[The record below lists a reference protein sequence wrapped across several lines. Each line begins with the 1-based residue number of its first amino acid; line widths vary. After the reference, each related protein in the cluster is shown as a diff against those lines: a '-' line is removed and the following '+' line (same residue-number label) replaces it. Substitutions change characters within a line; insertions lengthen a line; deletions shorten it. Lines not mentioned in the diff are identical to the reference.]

1 MILKTPHT
9 KLMIEEHEP
18 YRKPGV
24 NACVPI
30 RQTVSTPCNTPLITD
45 VKSLFVYF
53 YCPDA
58 QYGIFSYVYLYI
70 MEDICMT
77 ASFH

>member
-58 QYGIFSYVYLYI
+58 
-70 MEDICMT
+70 
-77 ASFH
+77 